1 MWPLWGTCGHQ
12 RKGIDYL
19 YDFRTW
25 AFKSLTTFSKNII
38 ASAKE
43 TKASKCACDWTLIR
57 TQLRIIVVF
66 SRDHL
71 RSCVYICQTTKL
83 SFALVHKLVVGN
95 LQIKLSFISWC
106 QVLRFRQLQRKQ
118 VLGAVKNLTFPKMSP
133 ESSGPEQSWQG
144 RTLAPTTWKHSAA
157 KKCYQQLKMHYKKSG
172 NICGDSKWL
181 G

>member
-1 MWPLWGTCGHQ
+1 M
-12 RKGIDYL
+12 
-19 YDFRTW
+19 W

-38 ASAKE
+38 ASAKK

-83 SFALVHKLVVGN
+83 SFALVHKLVVRN
-95 LQIKLSFISWC
+95 LQIKLPSRSFLQLG
-106 QVLRFRQLQRKQ
+106 QVLRFKKLQSNQ
-118 VLGAVKNLTFPKMSP
+118 VLGAFESLHFTKFLSQRSP
-133 ESSGPEQSWQG
+133 ESSGPELSWQG